1 MYSLAEGPS
10 ANKWIFKGDEVDY
23 AVGRAR
29 SQKFLIILFFTRN
42 KILHADLSVENRVID
57 SKHYI
62 KNGLK
67 PMVRKWKKDHP
78 EASLDQ
84 MLLYQQYAQ
93 VCKTNQ
99 TTAYLDSVGINPI
112 DAPPYSPDLSPF
124 DFRLFP
130 RTMCRLFAL

>member
-1 MYSLAEGPS
+1 NCRPTSKTKIDDIVVCDQRYVHMYSPAEGPS

-29 SQKFLIILFFTRN
+29 SQKFLIVLFFTRN

-67 PMVRKWKKDHP
+67 IMVRKWKKDHP

-84 MLLYQQYAQ
+84 MLLDQQHA
-93 VCKTNQ
+93 
-99 TTAYLDSVGINPI
+99 
-112 DAPPYSPDLSPF
+112 
-124 DFRLFP
+124 
-130 RTMCRLFAL
+130 